1 MTDEAQVSA
10 ADLRAQLR
18 GRGFRMTPQR
28 QLVLDAVHDLG
39 HATPDE
45 VLTQVRSVADGV
57 NISTVYRTLEL
68 LEELGL
74 VRHAH
79 LGSGSP
85 TWHPADHAAHLHLV
99 CHTCG
104 SVTEAD
110 LELADDLVGSLRAA
124 HAFSTDMQHFAIYG
138 TCASCAD
145 LNT

>member
-1 MTDEAQVSA
+1 MTHETSASA

-45 VLTQVRSVADGV
+45 VLTRVRSVADGV

-79 LGSGSP
+79 RGAGSP
-85 TWHPADHAAHLHLV
+85 TWHPAERAAHLHLV

-104 SVTEAD
+104 AVTEAE
-110 LELADDLVGSLRAA
+110 LGLADALVGSLRAA
-124 HAFSTDMQHFAIYG
+124 HGFTTDMEHFAIYG
-138 TCASCAD
+138 TCATCAG
-145 LNT
+145 TA

>member
-1 MTDEAQVSA
+1 MTDEAQPSPG
-10 ADLRAQLR
+10 DLRTQLH
-18 GRGFRMTPQR
+18 GRGFRLTPQR

-85 TWHPADHAAHLHLV
+85 TWHPAEHAAHLHLV
-99 CHTCG
+99 CHSCG
-104 SVTEAD
+104 TVTEA
-110 LELADDLVGSLRAA
+110 ELAQADGLVGSLRAA
-124 HAFSTDMQHFAIYG
+124 HGFHTDMEHFAIYG
-138 TCASCAD
+138 TCAACAG
-145 LNT
+145 TP

>member
-1 MTDEAQVSA
+1 MTGAERPVD
-10 ADLRAQLR
+10 DLRTQLR

-28 QLVLDAVHDLG
+28 QLVLDAVNELG

-45 VLTQVRSVADGV
+45 VLTRVRSVADGV

-79 LGSGSP
+79 LGTGPP
-85 TWHPADHAAHLHLV
+85 TWHPADHAKHLHLV

-110 LELADDLVGSLRAA
+110 VTLADSLVGSLRDV
-124 HAFSTDMQHFAIYG
+124 HEFSTDMEHFAIYG
-138 TCASCAD
+138 TCRVCGGQA
-145 LNT
+145 

>member
-1 MTDEAQVSA
+1 VTDEAPTSA
-10 ADLRAQLR
+10 ADLREQLR

-45 VLTQVRSVADGV
+45 VLTRVRSVADGV

-85 TWHPADHAAHLHLV
+85 TWHPAEHAAHLHLV
-99 CHTCG
+99 CHSCG
-104 SVTEAD
+104 AVTEAELD
-110 LELADDLVGSLRAA
+110 LADGLVGSLEAA
-124 HAFSTDMQHFAIYG
+124 HGFTTDMEHFAIYG
-138 TCASCAD
+138 TCAGCAGSA
-145 LNT
+145 